1 MYVTIKRDLLR
12 TFKTTDLFIWA
23 RLAGQILLAVR
34 GNFSPLEQDKIQ
46 ETKPKWWHKK
56 SYPSRLLPLLALI
69 LHTKLIN
76 ILLRWKYIQCKSYV
90 ILAATVAELFWPYFV
105 KKSFVLIT
113 RAGGL
118 IWENFIPL
126 GNSHPVETG
135 TARHYQKKNLKLL
148 SYKERGWIPTMI
160 NSAILQN
167 Y

>member
-1 MYVTIKRDLLR
+1 MYGTIKRDLLR
-12 TFKTTDLFIWA
+12 KFKTTDLFIWA

-34 GNFSPLEQDKIQ
+34 GNFRTVDQEKIQ

-56 SYPSRLLPLLALI
+56 CYPSRLLPLLALI
-69 LHTKLIN
+69 LRTKLIH
-76 ILLRWKYIQCKSYV
+76 ILLKWKYIQCKSYV
-90 ILAATVAELFWPYFV
+90 ILAATAAELFWPYFV

-118 IWENFIPL
+118 IWETFIPL

-135 TARHYQKKNLKLL
+135 TARHYQKKNLKLRT
-148 SYKERGWIPTMI
+148 YKEGGWMPTMI
-160 NSAILQN
+160 YSVILQN